1 MKRIAFITDSIAGDI
16 YHDKLEKITKAKIT
30 KVKAYGAVEK
40 TRAEGYR
47 FPKKNFAAV
56 VPNVLASGNYD
67 TAVFMAPS
75 VHLTN
80 LPKNTSDEQASVQ
93 AEEAS
98 NQMIKISVDAIKKH
112 PNLKKLIVIEAAPR
126 YDQWHELNEHANE
139 QLHEA
144 LENIDSEE
152 VKSKIVIGRHN
163 LACEGG
169 LRLSRYGDPDR
180 VKADGIHLR
189 GSSGNIAMTR
199 SIASVLAGAG
209 LASVAEA
216 EALGRSEASPQP
228 SPISAYQT
236 QRGRRPAPR
245 QEQRQF
251 ELPTHNRFGPLGF

>member
-1 MKRIAFITDSIAGDI
+1 MKNMAIITDSIAGEI
-16 YHDKLEKITKAKIT
+16 YHDKLEKITRAKIT
-30 KVKAYGAVEK
+30 KAKAYGAVLK

-47 FPKKNFAAV
+47 FPKKNFEAV
-56 VPNVLASGNYD
+56 VPNVLASGHYD
-67 TAVFMAPS
+67 AAVIMAPS

-93 AEEAS
+93 AEEAA
-98 NQMIKISVDAIKKH
+98 NQIIKISADAIKKH
-112 PNLKKLIVIEAAPR
+112 PNLKQLIVIEAAPR
-126 YDQWHELNEHANE
+126 YDQWHDINEYGNE

-144 LENIDSEE
+144 LENVESEE

-180 VKADGIHLR
+180 VNADGIHLK

-199 SIASVLAGAG
+199 SIAAVLAGVG
-209 LASVAEA
+209 LASVTEA
-216 EALGRSEASPQP
+216 EALGRSKLSPQP
-228 SPISAYQT
+228 SATPAYQT

-245 QEQRQF
+245 QQLRQF
-251 ELPTHNRFGPLGF
+251 ELPTQNRFGPLGF